1 MISSSEQIWVM
12 VDKNRITCGVIAN
25 LIIYA
30 YLIYWLDCVEM
41 A

>member
-1 MISSSEQIWVM
+1 MISSSEQIWEL
-12 VDKNRITCGVIAN
+12 VDQIGITCGVSVN

>member
-1 MISSSEQIWVM
+1 MISSSEKIWELVDQIG
-12 VDKNRITCGVIAN
+12 ITCGVSVN
-25 LIIYA
+25 LIIYS